1 VLTASAQRYYKDPAG
16 SRFVAGGLAEAE
28 ALFGSPLPLLPPPE
42 IEDGREVFLVRFHPG
57 LRTLLQRFLQ
67 GLLNEISKET
77 PAPGSARQDESAKNQ
92 LEYEAALN
100 RLLPSIRSSDRRLGL
115 ANLFWI
121 AHTRDLAECLS
132 EMEVKA
138 PSVKKLKYFLHPL
151 LSSFYRR
158 IAQTARRE
166 LERSEPG
173 LQAFL
178 TGTLES
184 SGLVDSL
191 LEDGFAFTER
201 TIGEFDF
208 NQFLAANKR
217 YRISADLFF
226 EIYQILVK
234 ETERKMKEGDRGLLS
249 RVARHMPHLP
259 KDQLQ
264 TQAGIAKIMMN
275 AHVMTYLFADA
286 WGTGAK
292 LTGSAKLAVEAER
305 RKPFEVMDVFLDLL
319 NGVKRFE
326 IISHLRERVVL
337 LRPFTE
343 DRDADRRYSN
353 NARVYEFGA
362 SAQVLNNAV
371 NATVLFLD
379 LRGFTKTSEGQVSER
394 DLTRELYV
402 VFDAFVPHVRRFG
415 GTIDKFLG
423 DGIMITYGT
432 LHSTPLDALNA
443 VRTAILCQHTIRTL
457 REAGQTYFQMGISIH
472 HGRVYLARFIA
483 DESTVQT
490 TVIGRNVN
498 LAGRL
503 SSAAKKSMDE
513 DEIDIY
519 EPSPPVSPSG
529 LQVTV
534 DKSGTLFNEG
544 IAISRDTLLQ
554 LENSVALTHVESEE
568 SGASSRI
575 EYFDEAIGMKIM
587 IRYAGDAKF
596 KGVRASFPTYEVDY
610 ES

>member
-1 VLTASAQRYYKDPAG
+1 MPSSHLYDKDANT
-16 SRFVAGGLAEAE
+16 SRFVAGGVPEAE

-42 IEDGREVFLVRFHPG
+42 IENDREVFLVRFHPQ
-57 LRTLLQRFLQ
+57 LRLLLERFLQ
-67 GLLNEISKET
+67 GLLAEISKET
-77 PAPGSARQDESAKNQ
+77 PVPGGPRRDESARTQ
-92 LEYEAALN
+92 AEYEAALQ
-100 RLLPSIRSSDRRLGL
+100 RLLPSVRSNDRRQGL
-115 ANLFWI
+115 INLFWL
-121 AHTRDLAECLS
+121 AHTKDIADCLD
-132 EMEVKA
+132 ELEGRNA
-138 PSVKKLKYFLHPL
+138 SVRKLKYFLHPL

-158 IAQTARRE
+158 LDQGARRE
-166 LERSEPG
+166 LERAQPG
-173 LQAFL
+173 RLAFL
-178 TGTLES
+178 TGDSENA
-184 SGLVDSL
+184 GLVEAL

-201 TIGEFDF
+201 SIGEFDF

-217 YRISADLFF
+217 YRLSADVFF
-226 EIYQILVK
+226 EVYSILVK
-234 ETERKMKEGDRGLLS
+234 ETERRIREGDRALLA
-249 RVARHMPHLP
+249 RVARHMPQLA

-264 TQAGIAKIMMN
+264 TNAGVTKVMLN

-286 WGTGAK
+286 WSTAGRLVA
-292 LTGSAKLAVEAER
+292 SAKLKAEAER
-305 RKPFEVMDVFLDLL
+305 RKPAEIVDAFLDLVA
-319 NGVKRFE
+319 GVKRFE

-337 LRPFTE
+337 LRPFE
-343 DRDADRRYSN
+343 QDRDADLRFKK
-353 NARVYEFGA
+353 NARVYEFGD

-432 LHSTPLDALNA
+432 QHSAPIDPLNA
-443 VRTAILCQHTIRTL
+443 IRTAILCQETMRCL
-457 REAGQTYFQMGISIH
+457 REEKKTYFQMGISIH

-483 DESTVQT
+483 DEHSVQS

-503 SSAAKKSMDE
+503 SSAAKKPVDE
-513 DEIDIY
+513 EETADFLLLPLRETA
-519 EPSPPVSPSG
+519 SG

-534 DKSGTLFNEG
+534 DRTGTLFNEG

-554 LENSVALTHVESEE
+554 IANTVAPSHLEMEGE
-568 SGASSRI
+568 ASNYM
-575 EYFDEAIGMKIM
+575 EYFDEAIGKKIM

-596 KGVRASFPTYEVDY
+596 KGVEASSPVYEVDY
-610 ES
+610 ER